1 MNLQSIVPRLGDVLA
16 NLQGKRVVVAGD
28 ILADEYVYGETAR
41 VSREA
46 PVLIL
51 RRLGSRVIPG
61 GAGNAVLNVR
71 ALGGVPV
78 PVAVLGE
85 GEMADRLQEALHDR
99 GIDSSSL
106 VVEADA
112 RTVRKTRIMAGGPH
126 GQKQQ
131 VLRLDDEE
139 ALPLTEAIENDL
151 LERLSIAIDSADGVL
166 LSDYGYGTLTPRVRA
181 EAIERAR
188 GRGIPVAADSRYEL
202 LEFRGVTWATPNES
216 EANDAIRRLTRGS
229 LSLRD
234 GAERLRKELAADFLL
249 VTCGQDGMVVAEKG
263 GIVHEIPIWGSA
275 EAADVTGAGDT
286 VAAAVL
292 LAMAAGATPL
302 DAAVLATVSAGI
314 VVQKHGAATTS
325 PEEIERVVGIRRKA
339 ARA

>member
-1 MNLQSIVPRLGDVLA
+1 MSLQRMIPRLGEILERTR
-16 NLQGKRVVVAGD
+16 GKRIVVAGD

-71 ALGGVPV
+71 ALGGVAI

-85 GEMADRLQEALHDR
+85 GEMAERLRGAFQER
-99 GIDSSSL
+99 GIDADT
-106 VVEADA
+106 VVVDADA
-112 RTVRKTRIMAGGPH
+112 RTVRKTRIMGGGPH

-131 VLRLDDEE
+131 VLRLDDEDS
-139 ALPLTEAIENDL
+139 LPLTEKIEHAL
-151 LERLSIAIDSADGVL
+151 IERLVRAIDGADGVL

-181 EAIERAR
+181 EAIEHAKR
-188 GRGIPVAADSRYEL
+188 RGIPIAADSRYEL
-202 LEFRGVTWATPNES
+202 LEYRGVTWATPNES
-216 EANDAIRRLTRGS
+216 EAADAVRRLSRGP
-229 LSLRD
+229 LSLVEV
-234 GAERLRKELAADFLL
+234 AERLRKELAAEFVL
-249 VTCGQDGMVVAEKG
+249 VTCGQDGMVVVEKSG
-263 GIVHEIPIWGSA
+263 ASHEIPIWGSA

-292 LAMAAGATPL
+292 LAVAAGASPL
-302 DAAVLATVSAGI
+302 EAASLATVAAGI
-314 VVQKHGAATTS
+314 VVQKHGAATTT
-325 PEEIERVVGIRRKA
+325 PEEIERIAGIRRKA
-339 ARA
+339 PLA